1 MAVADFQNPKI
12 TQNYATLLQSIRDLV
27 YSQALMH
34 DGTGAV
40 NMPTGGIRYSS
51 TNKKWERFNGTA
63 WVENSSS
70 YNMNVTLLNGYGSSS
85 ASVANTHVLRDSAGS
100 IFVQYVNMTS
110 AMVASGVT
118 GLICKGGDDYLRTA
132 PATAVK
138 SFLSYSGAEVATA
151 VLDRTKDIGIAQ
163 HLRWQMY
170 GNGHVMIDA
179 SSGLSPTGSTINK
192 VNSSTAWVVD
202 HISLMGWNG
211 SATYGVRVDTSR
223 YSESTNP
230 AAGRVQLNGL
240 TVGSSGSFGSISVRG
255 TTNGYAGVRFDD
267 VGGVF
272 MDSGTVAGYY
282 QESPA
287 KWLWQYN
294 RSNSIFSTEGS
305 IQASGNVTA
314 YSDER
319 LKKDWKPLGV
329 DFVEKWAALKHGIYT
344 RVDSGD
350 ISVGIGAQSLQKFL
364 PEAITETPDGT
375 LAVNYGG
382 AVAVASIEVAKRV
395 LDLEQQVKALMEKL
409 EIFLNK
415 EV

>member
-170 GNGHVMIDA
+170 GNSHVMIDA
-179 SSGLSPTGSTINK
+179 SSGVSPTGSSINK
-192 VNSSTAWVVD
+192 VNSSTPWVVD

-211 SATYGVRVDTSR
+211 SATYGVRVDTAR
-223 YSESTNP
+223 YSDYTNP
-230 AAGRVQLNGL
+230 VAGRVQLNGL
-240 TVGSSGSFGSISVRG
+240 SAGAYGSISVRG
-255 TTNGYAGVRFDD
+255 STNGYAGVHFDD
-267 VGGVF
+267 VGSAI
-272 MDSGTVAGYY
+272 MDSGTIAGYY
-282 QESPA
+282 QESGD

-294 RSNSIFSTEGS
+294 RSNSTFSVAGS
-305 IQASGNVTA
+305 IIATGNVTA

-319 LKKDWKPLGV
+319 LKKDWKPLG
-329 DFVEKWAALKHGIYT
+329 DRFVEEWAALKHGIYT
-344 RVDSGD
+344 RVDSGA

-364 PEAITETPDGT
+364 PEAVTETPDGT
-375 LAVNYGG
+375 LTVNYGG

-395 LDLEQQVKALMEKL
+395 LDLEQQVKTLTEKL
-409 EIFLNK
+409 EAFLNK

>member
-1 MAVADFQNPKI
+1 MAVADFKNPKI

-34 DGTGAV
+34 DSTGAV
-40 NMPTGGIRYSS
+40 NMPTGGIRYSAA
-51 TNKKWERFNGTA
+51 NRKWERFNGTA
-63 WVENSSS
+63 WIENSSS
-70 YNMNVTLLNGYGSSS
+70 YNMNVTLLNGYGSS
-85 ASVANTHVLRDSAGS
+85 APSVGSTHVLRDSAGS

-118 GLICKGGDDYLRTA
+118 SLICKGGDDYLRAA

-138 SFLSYSGAEVATA
+138 SFLNYSGAEVATA
-151 VLDRTKDIGIAQ
+151 VLDRTKDIGIAKY
-163 HLRWQMY
+163 LRWQMY
-170 GNGHVMIDA
+170 GNGHVLIDA

-192 VNSSTAWVVD
+192 VNSSTPWVID

-211 SATYGVRVDTSR
+211 STTYGVRVDTAR

-230 AAGRVQLNGL
+230 VAGRVQLNGL
-240 TVGSSGSFGSISVRG
+240 SAGSFGSISVRG
-255 TTNGYAGVRFDD
+255 STNGYAGIHFDD
-267 VGGVF
+267 VSAAL
-272 MDSGTVAGYY
+272 MDSGGIVGYY
-282 QESPA
+282 SEVPS
-287 KWLWQYN
+287 KWLWRYI
-294 RSNSIFSTEGS
+294 RSNSTFGTD
-305 IQASGNVTA
+305 GNIEATGNITA

-319 LKKDWKPLGV
+319 LKKDWKSLSD

-364 PEAITETPDGT
+364 PEAVTETLEGT

-382 AVAVASIEVAKRV
+382 AVAVASIAVAKRV
-395 LDLEQQVKALMEKL
+395 LDLEQQVKALTEKL